1 MSRGDQVSV
10 FDVKIIY
17 MISNFVNLKPPI
29 KMHFINLIFILFLPE
44 HEIIILSLCQS

>member
-17 MISNFVNLKPPI
+17 MISNFVNLKPPT
-29 KMHFINLIFILFLPE
+29 KMHFYQLNFHSIFTRT
-44 HEIIILSLCQS
+44 